1 MGYGSYRAWT
11 TGTASL
17 DPHVVDLTNQGTVL
31 YIVQLGINMLFIQFF
46 FGWKNRA
53 LAIADIVL
61 MTSAVAYL
69 INIWR
74 QVDELAAWC
83 LVPYVTWLSL
93 ASCVT
98 VSIGYSNEWY
108 FGKKTSR
115 N

>member
-1 MGYGSYRAWT
+1 MGYASYRAWT
-11 TGTASL
+11 TGTASR